1 MQSQHGKH
9 EHCLHK
15 STWEGLGHQL
25 RGVLNDFWKS
35 NLKVLRKNSFLKP
48 SDPLE
53 NPTDLRGGNWKK
65 LVIPCVYVC
74 SILLSSKLT
83 QGNHQFQDSAGLLQH
98 KQGRERSSSV
108 SAVYR
113 LYLVCFVSDRHRKL
127 SSQLAAHWSCLIH
140 LYTPTTDTA
149 SDLNWKK
156 NPWKLLRF
164 PIQNEQH

>member
-98 KQGRERSSSV
+98 KQGRGRSSSV
-108 SAVYR
+108 AAIQAIFG
-113 LYLVCFVSDRHRKL
+113 LFCFRQTQKTFLPACCPLKL
-127 SSQLAAHWSCLIH
+127 SNPLVYPHNRHSFWFKLE
-140 LYTPTTDTA
+140 
-149 SDLNWKK
+149 K